1 MQSMIRT
8 TAAAQELASE
18 LFQRFRAH
26 SQEAEQV
33 ALELIQCGHAR
44 LKLEMILA
52 GEEPTMRLLLE
63 PTEEEGDAVEIAASR
78 PEAPSPEGV
87 TTRMWFF
94 GRLSH
99 WNERH

>member
-1 MQSMIRT
+1 MAKS
-8 TAAAQELASE
+8 
-18 LFQRFRAH
+18 
-26 SQEAEQV
+26 
-33 ALELIQCGHAR
+33 LELIECGHAR

-63 PTEEEGDAVEIAASR
+63 PTEDEGDAVEIAATR

-87 TTRMWFF
+87 SSRMWFF

-99 WNERH
+99 WNGRH

>member
-1 MQSMIRT
+1 MQAMHRT
-8 TAAAQELASE
+8 TIAARELASE

-44 LKLEMILA
+44 LRLEMILA

-78 PEAPSPEGV
+78 PEAPSPAGV
-87 TTRMWFF
+87 SSRMWFF
-94 GRLSH
+94 GRLKH
-99 WNERH
+99 WNRQH

>member
-1 MQSMIRT
+1 MQAMIRT
-8 TAAAQELASE
+8 TVAAQELASE
-18 LFQRFRAH
+18 LFQKFRAH
-26 SQEAEQV
+26 SQEAEQI
-33 ALELIQCGHAR
+33 ALALIQCGHAR

-63 PTEEEGDAVEIAASR
+63 PTEEEGTAVEIAASR

-87 TTRMWFF
+87 ASRMWFF

-99 WNERH
+99 WNGRH

>member
-1 MQSMIRT
+1 MQAMHRT
-8 TAAAQELASE
+8 TIAAQELASE

-26 SQEAEQV
+26 SQEAEKV

-87 TTRMWFF
+87 ASRMWFF

-99 WNERH
+99 WNGRH

>member
-18 LFQRFRAH
+18 LFQRFRADH
-26 SQEAEQV
+26 AEAEQV

-44 LKLEMILA
+44 LKLEMVLA

-63 PTEEEGDAVEIAASR
+63 PTEEEGDAVEIAATR

-87 TTRMWFF
+87 ASRMWFF
-94 GRLSH
+94 GRLKH
-99 WNERH
+99 WNQQH

>member
-44 LKLEMILA
+44 LKLELILA
-52 GEEPTMRLLLE
+52 GDAPAMRLLLE
-63 PTEEEGDAVEIAASR
+63 PVEDEGEAVEIAATY

-87 TTRMWFF
+87 VSRMWFF
-94 GRLSH
+94 GRLKH
-99 WNERH
+99 WNKKH

>member
-26 SQEAEQV
+26 SQEAEQI
-33 ALELIQCGHAR
+33 ALELIQCGRAR
-44 LKLEMILA
+44 LKMEMILA

-63 PTEEEGDAVEIAASR
+63 PTEEEGEPVEIAASR
-78 PEAPSPEGV
+78 PEAPSPAGV
-87 TTRMWFF
+87 ASRMWFF
-94 GRLSH
+94 GRLKH
-99 WNERH
+99 WNGRH

>member
-18 LFQRFRAH
+18 LFQRFRSH

-44 LKLEMILA
+44 LKLEMVLA

-63 PTEEEGDAVEIAASR
+63 PTEDEGDAVEIAATR

-87 TTRMWFF
+87 SSRMWFF

-99 WNERH
+99 WNGRH

>member
-18 LFQRFRAH
+18 LFQKFRAH
-26 SQEAEQV
+26 SQEAEQI

-44 LKLEMILA
+44 LKLEMVLA

-63 PTEEEGDAVEIAASR
+63 PIADEGDAVEIAASR

-87 TTRMWFF
+87 ASRMWFF

>member
-1 MQSMIRT
+1 MQSMHRT
-8 TAAAQELASE
+8 TIAAQELASE
-18 LFQRFRAH
+18 LFQKFRAH
-26 SQEAEQV
+26 SQEAELL

-44 LKLEMILA
+44 LKLELVLA

-63 PTEEEGDAVEIAASR
+63 PTEDEGAPVEIAATR

-87 TTRMWFF
+87 SSRMWFF

-99 WNERH
+99 WNGRH

>member
-18 LFQRFRAH
+18 LFQKFRAH

>member
-63 PTEEEGDAVEIAASR
+63 PTEDEGDAVEIAASR
-78 PEAPSPEGV
+78 PESPSPEGV
-87 TTRMWFF
+87 SRRMWFF

-99 WNERH
+99 WNGRH